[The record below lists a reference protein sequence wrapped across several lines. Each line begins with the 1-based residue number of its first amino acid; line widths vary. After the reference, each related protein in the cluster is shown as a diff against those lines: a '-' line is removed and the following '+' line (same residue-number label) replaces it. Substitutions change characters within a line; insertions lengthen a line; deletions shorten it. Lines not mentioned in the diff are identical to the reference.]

1 MSTTVGWMISLP
13 GNTPQVT
20 ALVPCVF
27 ETESPTTK
35 ESKKKREK
43 EKERKRKKKNKERK
57 RKAKRKKKR
66 EKRKSEE
73 KEKRKRRKKTREIVH
88 TLYVDKVEGEVGVLG
103 DYSEELLFVG
113 GRSEK
118 FEVSLLVYIA
128 SSTTPSEL
136 GVARRCGVDARLTVD
151 GQETAAVEFHE
162 FV

>member
-1 MSTTVGWMISLP
+1 M
-13 GNTPQVT
+13 
-20 ALVPCVF
+20 
-27 ETESPTTK
+27 K
-35 ESKKKREK
+35 
-43 EKERKRKKKNKERK
+43 RKRKKNK
-57 RKAKRKKKR
+57 RKVV
-66 EKRKSEE
+66 
-73 KEKRKRRKKTREIVH
+73 VH

-103 DYSEELLFVG
+103 DYGEELLFVG